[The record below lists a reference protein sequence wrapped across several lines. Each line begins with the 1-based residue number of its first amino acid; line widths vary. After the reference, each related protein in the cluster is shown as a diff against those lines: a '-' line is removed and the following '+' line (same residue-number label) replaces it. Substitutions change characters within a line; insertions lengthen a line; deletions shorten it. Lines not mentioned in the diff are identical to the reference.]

1 MPDPTPEQRA
11 AARAFTASN
20 LTLDMT
26 DLKAA
31 LTTAYGD
38 SYVTGL
44 LTAAQQTGATL
55 VAGLGDTL
63 IPDSPAAWASFWDA
77 WTPGNIPAAGLLGN
91 GGLATLLDSVDVT
104 VKGIEGSTLDG
115 LGNLLAN
122 GVAQGLSVD
131 SIAGTLTDFVG
142 DPDRAFLI
150 ADTET
155 ARGVEAASQS
165 GYADA
170 GVEQWDWLDSPGACG
185 DCVGYA
191 SDGPYD
197 VGGGPDL
204 PAHPRC
210 RCSSASRDPGP
221 AADDSAAGE

>member
-1 MPDPTPEQRA
+1 MPDPTPGDRA
-11 AARAFTASN
+11 AARAFTNGALN
-20 LTLDMT
+20 LDMT
-26 DLKAA
+26 DLTTA
-31 LTTAYGD
+31 LKTAYGD

-55 VAGLGDTL
+55 VAGLGETV
-63 IPDSPAAWASFWDA
+63 IPDSPAAWGTFWDA

-91 GGLATLLDSVDVT
+91 GGLATLLDGVGVT

-131 SIAGTLTDFVG
+131 SIAGTLSDYVS
-142 DPDRAFLI
+142 DPDRAYLI
-150 ADTET
+150 ADTEM
-155 ARGVEAASQS
+155 ARSVEAASQT

-170 GVEQWDWLDSPGACG
+170 GVQQWDWLDSPDACD
-185 DCVGYA
+185 DCVDNEA
-191 SDGPYD
+191 NGPYD

-204 PAHPRC
+204 PGHPRC
-210 RCSSASRDPGP
+210 RCSSSPRDSGSASD
-221 AADDSAAGE
+221 AGE